1 MNQRDERALCA
12 LEQKLQQPVH
22 NVQRSYYVN
31 GERHTGPH
39 QRYYYR
45 WLHELKK
52 Q

>member
-1 MNQRDERALCA
+1 MEQCDKRAVCA
-12 LEQKLQQPVH
+12 LEQRLQHTVGE
-22 NVQRSYYVN
+22 VRRSYYIN

-39 QRYYYR
+39 QRYYHR